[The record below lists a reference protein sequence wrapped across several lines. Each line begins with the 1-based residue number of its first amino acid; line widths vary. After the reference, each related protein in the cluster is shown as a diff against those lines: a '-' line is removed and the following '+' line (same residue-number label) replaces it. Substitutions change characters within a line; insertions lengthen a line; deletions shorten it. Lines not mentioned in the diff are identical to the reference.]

1 MKIKK
6 TEMPLK
12 DGETYYLPLIFEAS
26 MEPITEGGGYFST
39 PGGHCLMLNKESV
52 RALRVEVGKT
62 YRCRDCKYAKPVAG
76 RCIYCELQKLNY
88 VWDKMCSACEHYEPR
103 KELNNE

>member
-12 DGETYYLPLIFEAS
+12 DGETYYLPVIFEGS

-39 PGGHCLMLNKESV
+39 PGGRCLMLSPKSV

-62 YRCRDCKYAKPVAG
+62 YRCKDCKHAEPVAG
-76 RCIYCELQKLNY
+76 RKIYCEFQNPGAC
-88 VWDKMCSACEHYEPR
+88 WDKMCSACEHFEYR
-103 KELNNE
+103 KEQRHD